1 MPIDARPFKMNIYF
15 QNILVP
21 SILTNAFMD
30 FGFALGRQQMRKEE
44 EYGSRTQLM
53 VISRT

>member
-44 EYGSRTQLM
+44 E
-53 VISRT
+53 